1 MHFLIYS
8 STALVPETDIV
19 AHDSILLSA
28 LDVNPRLGL
37 TGFLHRERQFFLQY
51 LEGDEQKIDILME
64 KIWCDKRHKDIH
76 ILARG
81 PLKGR
86 LLPDWSMG
94 FVNGHQ
100 LALRDMLESDE
111 KGLRIRGHDPVELV
125 QFFVINADSLSQ
137 RLAA

>member
-1 MHFLIYS
+1 M
-8 STALVPETDIV
+8 
-19 AHDSILLSA
+19 
-28 LDVNPRLGL
+28 
-37 TGFLHRERQFFLQY
+37 
-51 LEGDEQKIDILME
+51 
-64 KIWCDKRHKDIH
+64 
-76 ILARG
+76 ARG